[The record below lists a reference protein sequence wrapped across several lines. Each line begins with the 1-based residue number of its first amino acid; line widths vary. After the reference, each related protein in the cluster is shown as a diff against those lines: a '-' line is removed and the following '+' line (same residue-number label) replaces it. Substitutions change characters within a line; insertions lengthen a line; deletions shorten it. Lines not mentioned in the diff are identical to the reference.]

1 MPSAFSHA
9 FVAIA
14 IGSSSDRIRLFKI
27 LLIGSICAAIPDLDA
42 IGFQMGIPYDSLFGH
57 RGITHSFF
65 FSFFL
70 ALLVMKLFFTNEIIK
85 GKKWVGLFLYF
96 FLATASHPILDMFTN
111 GGLGVALFAP
121 FSNHRYFFT
130 FRPVK
135 VAPLSVEGFF
145 TTRGW
150 EVFKSELLWI
160 WVPCIVYM
168 LLVTTFRKRK

>member
-85 GKKWVGLFLYF
+85 GKNGSDYSCIF
-96 FLATASHPILDMFTN
+96 FWQQHLILSLICSPMEDLEWLCLRLLAIIDISSR
-111 GGLGVALFAP
+111 FA
-121 FSNHRYFFT
+121 R
-130 FRPVK
+130 
-135 VAPLSVEGFF
+135 
-145 TTRGW
+145 
-150 EVFKSELLWI
+150 
-160 WVPCIVYM
+160 
-168 LLVTTFRKRK
+168 

>member
-14 IGSSSDRIRLFKI
+14 IGSSSDRIRIFKI

-70 ALLVMKLFFTNEIIK
+70 ALLGHEII
-85 GKKWVGLFLYF
+85 F
-96 FLATASHPILDMFTN
+96 H
-111 GGLGVALFAP
+111 
-121 FSNHRYFFT
+121 
-130 FRPVK
+130 
-135 VAPLSVEGFF
+135 E
-145 TTRGW
+145 
-150 EVFKSELLWI
+150 
-160 WVPCIVYM
+160 
-168 LLVTTFRKRK
+168 